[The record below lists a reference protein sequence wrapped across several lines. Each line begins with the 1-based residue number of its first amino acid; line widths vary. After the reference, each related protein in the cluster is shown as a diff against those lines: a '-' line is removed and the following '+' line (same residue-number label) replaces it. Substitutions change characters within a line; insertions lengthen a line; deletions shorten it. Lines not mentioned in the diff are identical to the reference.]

1 MMVKLKVSMFQGK
14 NLEVPK
20 NLCKQKVQGKD
31 AKFIWEIREANK
43 KRIMRKSLMNNANHV
58 L

>member
-1 MMVKLKVSMFQGK
+1 MFQGK
-14 NLEVPK
+14 NLEVPE

-31 AKFIWEIREANK
+31 AKFIWEIREANN